1 MKQTQ
6 DYYVKI
12 HSASARKRGTLYKC
26 TNADIQM
33 MLEKKVLIHYNK
45 INFTTPLKKSFI

>member
-12 HSASARKRGTLYKC
+12 HSTSARKRGTLYKC

-45 INFTTPLKKSFI
+45 FLPHP